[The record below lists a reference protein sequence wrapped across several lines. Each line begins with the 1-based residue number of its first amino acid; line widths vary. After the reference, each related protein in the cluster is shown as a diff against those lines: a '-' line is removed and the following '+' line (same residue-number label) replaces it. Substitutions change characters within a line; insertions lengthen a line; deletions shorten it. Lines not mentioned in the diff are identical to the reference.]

1 MDITCP
7 RCSEP
12 WDMDT
17 LHDAIEAKY
26 PDKPWTGK
34 PAPKGAR
41 LGDTAYSPYYEAMS
55 REFRA
60 KGCGVAFADFMGQ
73 PPTPCSRVDDDRT
86 QAARVLYDLLGDDLD
101 GAAAMLEDLAL

>member
-17 LHDAIEAKY
+17 LHDAIEAKH
-26 PDKPWTGK
+26 PDKPWQGGNGTYSE
-34 PAPKGAR
+34 
-41 LGDTAYSPYYEAMS
+41 TAYDPYYKAMS
-55 REFRA
+55 SEFRA